1 MKVMNNLRSKLLV
14 IILLTGL
21 VPVFFAVLIANKM
34 VADSL
39 DKRQQELFEANIK
52 AAMETIEQA
61 KCNGLLLAKQLH
73 NNPLVIEGIISGD
86 RNKVLRALKENY
98 TDANTEIKVDALY
111 ITDHNNK
118 VFARLHSPQKFG
130 DDKSQV
136 AVFGKTLQDGKPYKD
151 WAIGKTGIEVLGAV
165 PILNGQ
171 QKVGVIA
178 VGQHANQD
186 MVDAI
191 NRVVQG
197 EVALYWN
204 DTVVATNTEE
214 IKVGEKI
221 ETKEIIEKVL
231 TRGETHQFIREDT
244 HGMENVAFIP
254 LKDMNNAVVGAVSI
268 KKDRTQ
274 LVTDQKVIQNSLL
287 AIGLVMTIFGV
298 VVAVLF
304 ARRIAAPIQQMALAG
319 EAIAKGDLTVKI
331 NISDRNDEVGT
342 LSKSFNQMLSTIS
355 ELIKQISRSA
365 ERVVNT
371 SGELTVNA
379 RNTMVESDEVG
390 QALNMLAGSNELQAK
405 RITEAG
411 STIEQLTKA
420 IEQIA
425 TGAQEQ
431 AHNVHSGSM
440 MVGQM
445 VNRLEEVAVD
455 TGTIAQATL
464 QASEAAQKG
473 GDIVRQ
479 TISGMENIKNTVK
492 VSGERIV
499 QLGEQ
504 SKAIGE
510 IIQVIDDIAEQTN
523 LLALN
528 AAIEA
533 ARAGEHGKGFAVV
546 ADEVRKLAERSGKA
560 TKEIAN
566 LITSIQNETE
576 QAVMA
581 MDTGISEVEK
591 GSAFAQRAGQALDEI
606 LTTIEK
612 ANEQMQG
619 ISNAIRDISEDSV
632 QVVNV
637 INNVASITEENS
649 AATEEMSAGSSEVGR
664 VIVELTEMAAET
676 VAVNQKVEASANKMS
691 DSASVISKSVES
703 LSLMAA
709 ELKNTIAGFKI
720 EK

>member
-21 VPVFFAVLIANKM
+21 IPVFFAVLIANKM
-34 VADSL
+34 VAKSL
-39 DKRQQELFEANIK
+39 DHRQQELFEANIK
-52 AAMETIEQA
+52 AAIETIEQA
-61 KCNGLLLAKQLH
+61 KSNGLLLAKQLH
-73 NNPLVIEGIISGD
+73 NNPLVIEGVVSGD

-98 TDANTEIKVDALY
+98 DDANEEIKVDALY
-111 ITDHNNK
+111 ISDRNNK
-118 VFARLHSPQKFG
+118 VLARLHKPANFG

-136 AVFGKTLQDGKPYKD
+136 AVFSNTLKDGKPYKD
-151 WAIGKTGIEVLGAV
+151 WAIGKSGIEVLGAV
-165 PILNGQ
+165 PILNGLQ
-171 QKVGVIA
+171 IVGVIA

-186 MVDAI
+186 MVNAI
-191 NRVVQG
+191 NKVVQG

-204 DTVVATNTEE
+204 DTVCASNTEE

-221 ETKEIIEKVL
+221 KEKEIIDRVL
-231 TRGETHQFIREDT
+231 TRGESYQFVRADK
-244 HGMENVAFIP
+244 HGTENVAFLP

-268 KKDRTQ
+268 KKDRTD
-274 LVTDQKVIQNSLL
+274 LIADQNAIQNSLL

-298 VVAVLF
+298 IVAVLF
-304 ARRIAAPIQQMALAG
+304 ARRVATPIQQMAIAG
-319 EAIAKGDLTVKI
+319 EAIANGDLTVKI
-331 NISDRNDEVGT
+331 NINETNDEVGT
-342 LSKSFNQMLSTIS
+342 LSRSFNQMVGTIA

-365 ERVVNT
+365 ESVVKT

-379 RNTMVESDEVG
+379 KNTMTESGEVR
-390 QALNMLAGSNELQAK
+390 QALSILAGSNDLQAK
-405 RITEAG
+405 SISEAG
-411 STIEQLTKA
+411 NTIEQLTQA

-425 TGAQEQ
+425 AGAQDQ
-431 AHNVHSGSM
+431 AQNVNNGSM

-445 VNRLEEVAVD
+445 VHRLEEVAVD
-455 TGTIAQATL
+455 TGAIAQATL

-473 GDIVRQ
+473 GDIVRK

-492 VSGERIV
+492 VSGERIK
-499 QLGEQ
+499 QLGSQ

-566 LITSIQNETE
+566 LITSIQNETQ
-576 QAVMA
+576 QAVIA
-581 MDTGISEVEK
+581 MDTGISEVER
-591 GSAFAQRAGQALDEI
+591 GSEYAQKAGQALDEI
-606 LTTIEK
+606 LTTIDK

-619 ISNAIRDISEDSV
+619 ISNAIRDISENSV

-664 VIVELTEMAAET
+664 VIVELTEMAEET
-676 VAVNQKVEASANKMS
+676 VAVNQKVEASANRMS
-691 DSASVISKSVES
+691 ESAAEISRSVES

-720 EK
+720 E

>member
-21 VPVFFAVLIANKM
+21 IPVFLAVLIANNM
-34 VADSL
+34 VANSL
-39 DKRQQELFEANIK
+39 DKRQLELFESNIK

-61 KCNGLLLAKQLH
+61 KSNGLLLAKQLH
-73 NNPLVIEGIISGD
+73 NNQLLIEGVSSGD
-86 RNKVLRALKENY
+86 RNKVLTALQENY
-98 TDANTEIKVDALY
+98 SEANSEIKVDALY
-111 ITDHNNK
+111 ITDRNNK
-118 VFARLHSPQKFG
+118 VLARLHNPKKFG
-130 DDKSQV
+130 DDKDEV
-136 AVFGKTLQDGKPYKD
+136 AVFSRTLKDNKPHKD

-165 PILNGQ
+165 PIVKGQ
-171 QKVGVIA
+171 QAVGVIA

-186 MVDAI
+186 MVNAI

-204 DTVVATNTEE
+204 DSVCATNTDE

-221 ETKEIIEKVL
+221 ENKEIIDRVL
-231 TRGETHQFIREDT
+231 TRGETYQFVRED
-244 HGMENVAFIP
+244 GDEAENVAFIP
-254 LKDMNNAVVGAVSI
+254 LKDMNNTVVGALAI

-274 LVTDQKVIQNSLL
+274 LIVDQRAIQNSLL
-287 AIGLVMTIFGV
+287 AIGLVMAVFGV

-304 ARRIAAPIQQMALAG
+304 ARRMAAPIQQMAIAG
-319 EAIAKGDLTVKI
+319 EAIASGDLTVKI
-331 NISDRNDEVGT
+331 NITETNDEVGV
-342 LSKSFNQMLSTIS
+342 LSRSFNQMVSTIA
-355 ELIKQISRSA
+355 ELIKHISRSA
-365 ERVVNT
+365 ESVVTT

-379 RNTMVESDEVG
+379 HNTIVESDEVR
-390 QALNMLAGSNELQAK
+390 QALSILAGSNELQAQS
-405 RITEAG
+405 IAEAG
-411 STIEQLTKA
+411 NNIEQLTQA

-425 TGAQEQ
+425 SGAQDQ
-431 AHNVHSGSM
+431 AQNVNNGSM

-455 TGTIAQATL
+455 TGTIAQAAL
-464 QASEAAQKG
+464 QACVAAQKG
-473 GDIVRQ
+473 GEIVRQ

-492 VSGERIV
+492 VSGERIK

-566 LITSIQNETE
+566 LITSIQNETD
-576 QAVMA
+576 QAVTA
-581 MDTGISEVEK
+581 MDTGISEVER

-619 ISNAIRDISEDSV
+619 ISNAIRDISKDSI

-637 INNVASITEENS
+637 ITNVASVTEENT

-664 VIVELTEMAAET
+664 VIVELKDMAAET
-676 VAVNQKVEASANKMS
+676 VTVNQKVEASANKMS
-691 DSASVISKSVES
+691 ESAAEISKSVES

-720 EK
+720 E

>member
-14 IILLTGL
+14 IIVLTGL
-21 VPVFFAVLIANKM
+21 VPVIFAVLIANKM
-34 VADSL
+34 VTNSL

-61 KCNGLLLAKQLH
+61 KSNGLLLAKQLH
-73 NNPLVIEGIISGD
+73 NNPAVVEGVLSGD
-86 RNKVLRALKENY
+86 RNKVLTALKENY
-98 TDANTEIKVDALY
+98 TDANAEIKVDALY
-111 ITDHNNK
+111 VVDRNNK
-118 VFARLHSPQKFG
+118 VFARLHNPPTFG

-136 AVFGKTLQDGKPYKD
+136 AVFSKTLTENKPYKD

-165 PILNGQ
+165 PILNGKQ
-171 QKVGVIA
+171 VIGVIA

-204 DTVVATNTEE
+204 DTVCATNTEE

-221 ETKEIIEKVL
+221 EDKEIIDRVL
-231 TRGETHQFIREDT
+231 TRGESYQFIDDDE
-244 HGMENVAFIP
+244 HGVENVAFLP
-254 LKDMNNAVVGAVSI
+254 LKDLNNNVVGAVTI

-274 LVTDQKVIQNSLL
+274 LIADQKSIQNSLL
-287 AIGLVMTIFGV
+287 AIGLVMTVAGII
-298 VVAVLF
+298 VAVLF
-304 ARRIAAPIQQMALAG
+304 ARRMAGPIQQMALTG
-319 EAIAKGDLTVKI
+319 EAIANGDLTVKI
-331 NISDRNDEVGT
+331 NTIESNDELGT
-342 LSKSFNQMLSTIS
+342 LSRSFNQMVSTIA

-365 ERVVNT
+365 ESVVKT

-379 RNTMVESDEVG
+379 RNTAVESEEVR
-390 QALNMLAGSNELQAK
+390 QNLARLTGSNELQAQSIK
-405 RITEAG
+405 EVG
-411 STIEQLTKA
+411 NTIEQLTQA

-425 TGAQEQ
+425 AGAQDQ
-431 AHNVHSGSM
+431 AQNVNNGSM

-445 VNRLEEVAVD
+445 VNRLEEVATD
-455 TGTIAQATL
+455 TGMIAQAAL

-473 GDIVRQ
+473 GQIVRQ
-479 TISGMENIKNTVK
+479 TISGMENIKKTVR
-492 VSGERIV
+492 VSGDRIK
-499 QLGEQ
+499 QLGDQ

-566 LITSIQNETE
+566 LITSIQHETE
-576 QAVMA
+576 QAVTA
-581 MDTGISEVEK
+581 MDTGISEVER
-591 GSAFAQRAGQALDEI
+591 GSEFAQKAGQALDEI
-606 LTTIEK
+606 LTTVAK

-619 ISNAIRDISEDSV
+619 ISNAIREISEDSA
-632 QVVNV
+632 QVVNM
-637 INNVASITEENS
+637 INNVASITEENT

-664 VIVELTEMAAET
+664 VIVELTEMAVET
-676 VAVNQKVEASANKMS
+676 VTVNQKVENSANKMS
-691 DSASVISKSVES
+691 ESAVEISKSVEA

-720 EK
+720 